1 MQHKATVIPTN
12 NDNNSNKPRYLIS
25 DLCSYLESYLTQD
38 QIQEVYRAYIFG
50 AEAHEGQK
58 RKTGEPYIYHPLAVA
73 RILAGM
79 HLDYKGLVAAILH
92 DVIED
97 TPVAKEQLAE
107 LFGEEV
113 AELVDGVSKL
123 TQIDFRS
130 HAEAQAANFRKML
143 LAMTKDIR
151 IILIK
156 LADRLHNMRTLGV
169 MRPAK
174 CRRIAKE
181 TLEIYAP
188 IANRLG
194 IHTIKSE
201 LEELGFAAYWPMR
214 YRVLK
219 EAVKKSR
226 GNRKEV
232 LTNIEA
238 AIRQRLEE
246 DGLEGVIEGRQK
258 HLYSIY
264 SKMREKKL
272 PFAEVVD
279 VYAFRIIVDRLDTC
293 YRALG
298 AVHNLYKPVP
308 GRFKDYIAIPKAN
321 GYQSLHTVL
330 FGPHGIPIEIQIR
343 TEEMH
348 HLAESGIAAHW
359 IYKSGSDQSSQ
370 AQAEASDWL
379 KNLLEF
385 QQGAGDSMEF
395 LEHVKV
401 DLFPDEVY
409 VFTPRGKIM
418 VLAKGATVIDFAYA
432 VHTDVGNQ
440 CVAARVDRRMVPLR
454 TKLSSGQTV
463 EVITSPIGRPNPSWL
478 NFVVTG
484 KARANIRNYLKNL
497 QSKEA
502 LDLGKRMLEKEL
514 SVFGGSLEQIDQ
526 NKLSQLLKDFNLTN
540 QDKLLEEIGL
550 GNRMPLL
557 VARRLMVQDEA
568 EATKPAD
575 EAGGSGMTSPLAIK
589 GSEGMVVKYAR
600 CCRPI
605 PGDEIVATFS
615 AGKGIVVH
623 RQDCR
628 NIGEFKKSNDTS
640 WLDVEWE
647 REPDADFATEIKVEV
662 GNKRGVLATVAA
674 AISEMGSNI
683 ENVGMKER
691 DGLTSTLQF
700 VMSVKDRRHL
710 ANIMRRLRSIP
721 TVLRIT
727 RM

>member
-1 MQHKATVIPTN
+1 MQNKPAASTSTT
-12 NDNNSNKPRYLIS
+12 DNNKPRYLIS

-38 QIQEVYRAYIFG
+38 QIQEVYSAYLFG
-50 AEAHEGQK
+50 AEAHEGQ
-58 RKTGEPYIYHPLAVA
+58 RRQTGEPYIYHPLAVA
-73 RILAGM
+73 RILASM
-79 HLDYKGLVAAILH
+79 HMDYKGLVAAILH

-97 TPVAKEQLAE
+97 TPVAKEQLTE
-107 LFGEEV
+107 IFGAEV

-181 TLEIYAP
+181 TLEIFAP

-194 IHTIKSE
+194 IHSIKSE

-219 EAVKKSR
+219 AAVKKSR

-232 LTNIEA
+232 LSNIETA
-238 AIRQRLEE
+238 LRLRLVE
-246 DGLEGVIEGRQK
+246 DGLEGDVEGREK

-264 SKMREKKL
+264 KKMLEKKL
-272 PFAEVVD
+272 PFNEVVD
-279 VYAFRIIVDRLDTC
+279 VYAFRIVVDSLDTC
-293 YRALG
+293 YRVLG
-298 AVHNLYKPVP
+298 SVHNLYKPVP

-359 IYKSGSDQSSQ
+359 IYKAGGDQSSQ

-432 VHTDVGNQ
+432 VHSDIGNH
-440 CVAARVDRRMVPLR
+440 CVAARIDRRLVPLR
-454 TKLSSGQTV
+454 SKIYSGQTV
-463 EVITSPIGRPNPSWL
+463 EVITAPTGRPNPSWL

-484 KARANIRNYLKNL
+484 KARANIRNFLKNL
-497 QSKEA
+497 QGKEA
-502 LDLGKRMLEKEL
+502 LELGQRMLEKEL
-514 SVFGGSLEQIDQ
+514 AGYGTTLEQIDPS
-526 NKLSQLLKDFNLTN
+526 KLEQLLKDFNLPSKE
-540 QDKLLEEIGL
+540 KLLEEIGL
-550 GNRMPLL
+550 GNRMPMM
-557 VARRLMVQDEA
+557 VTRRLMV
-568 EATKPAD
+568 AD
-575 EAGGSGMTSPLAIK
+575 ESSGEKPDDTVSGGETSPLAIK
-589 GSEGMVVKYAR
+589 GTEGMVVRFAR
-600 CCRPI
+600 CCRPL

-615 AGKGIVVH
+615 PGKGIVVH
-623 RQDCR
+623 RQECR
-628 NIGEFKKSNDTS
+628 NIGEFKKTGIN

-647 REPDADFATEIKVEV
+647 KGSTSDFSTEIKVEV
-662 GNKRGVLATVAA
+662 GNQRGVLATVAS

-700 VMSVKDRRHL
+700 VMTVKDRRHL
-710 ANIMRRLRSIP
+710 ANIMRRLRAIP
-721 TVLRIT
+721 TVLRIART
-727 RM
+727 